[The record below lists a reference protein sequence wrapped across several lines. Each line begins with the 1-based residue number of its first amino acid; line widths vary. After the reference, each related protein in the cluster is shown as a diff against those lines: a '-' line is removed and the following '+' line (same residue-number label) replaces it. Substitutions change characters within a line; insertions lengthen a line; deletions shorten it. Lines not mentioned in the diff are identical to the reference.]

1 MKVTAVGGYKSIGRN
16 MTGVSVAGDTVA
28 FDNGLRLDTLQM
40 YDYDISDVKRVNKED
55 LIRLDVIPEMDR
67 LKNVKAQVISH
78 GHLDHVGALPFTR
91 PKVPIVATPYP
102 IEIGR
107 REYREGDFY
116 AVDSGEHYSITKRMR
131 VEFIKVTHSIPETSL
146 VLLRTDEGNVV
157 YACDYKL
164 DDYSSL
170 GKTDY
175 QKINSVGREGV
186 KLLIVESTRI
196 KEAGKTPSEI
206 VVRSKLQDVLNF
218 IDDGLIIATTFSSHI
233 ERIQMILDEVE
244 KTGRKPIILGHSM
257 MNNVELAQRFDYLD
271 LPPDARVYG
280 TPKSID
286 HALREIQNNRE
297 DYFVLTTGHQA
308 EPNSVLVR
316 MIEGKF
322 KFRFQKRDSLVF
334 CAPVIPVPLNIANR
348 SVLESKLQSKG
359 VRIFP
364 DVHVSGHAA
373 KEDHRKLL
381 NMLKPEHILPCHGS
395 LDQRSAWAALASEEG
410 YELNKNVHL
419 INNGQMIEIR

>member
-1 MKVTAVGGYKSIGRN
+1 MKVTAVGGYKAIGRN
-16 MTGVSVAGDTVA
+16 MTGVSVGNDTIA
-28 FDNGLRLDTLQM
+28 LDNGLRLDTLQM
-40 YDYDISDVKRVNKED
+40 YDYDINDIKRVNKED
-55 LIRLDVIPEMDR
+55 LVRLDVIPEVER
-67 LKNVKAQVISH
+67 LKDVKAQVISH

-91 PKVPIVATPYP
+91 PKVPIISTPYP

-116 AVDSGEHYSITKRMR
+116 AVDFDEYFTISKKIS

-146 VLLRTDEGNVV
+146 VLLRTNEGNVV

-164 DDYSSL
+164 DDYSAL

-175 QKINSVGREGV
+175 KKVRKTGSEGV
-186 KLLIVESTRI
+186 KLLIAESTRV
-196 KEAGKTPSEI
+196 KEAGKTPSET

-218 IDDGLIIATTFSSHI
+218 IDDGLIVATTFSSHI

-257 MNNVELAQRFDYLD
+257 MNNIELAERFDYLD
-271 LPPDARVYG
+271 MPVDARVYG

-286 HALREIQNNRE
+286 HALREIKNNRE
-297 DYFVLTTGHQA
+297 KYFVLTTGHQA
-308 EPNSVLVR
+308 EPESVLVR
-316 MIEGKF
+316 MIENKF
-322 KFRFQKRDSLVF
+322 KFRFQKRDSLLF
-334 CAPVIPVPLNIANR
+334 CASIIPVPLNIANR
-348 SVLESKLQSKG
+348 SVLESKLQAKG
-359 VRIFP
+359 VRIFR
-364 DVHVSGHAA
+364 DVHVSGHAS

-381 NMLKPEHILPCHGS
+381 DMLKPEHVIPCHGS
-395 LDQRSAWAALASEEG
+395 LEQRSAWVALASEEG

-419 INNGQMIEIR
+419 INNGQTIAI